1 MSIVK
6 NSSAPYIIHT
16 LNASD
21 PIVLDSANVIIRGNL
36 EIFGVGT
43 STTINT
49 VETLVYDQIFT
60 LNAGYNIEP
69 PASTLTSGIEAFRGN
84 NRPSMQLLW
93 FENASP
99 PGWRISTETATTF
112 GGNGVTVYGR
122 QFAHITSYSPATG
135 FNMTNLF
142 DDLTPSL
149 GGPLAVEDQGIFT
162 TNVGIG
168 TANVRID
175 SNLSL
180 RKYNPLVTSV
190 VNGYVTL
197 TAGNVR
203 TGGTGVYVTTDE
215 QNTRAQELITKK
227 RALAFSL
234 LFI

>member
-6 NSSAPYIIHT
+6 NTSAPYIIHT

-21 PIVLDSANVIIRGNL
+21 PIILDSANVIIRGNL
-36 EIFGVGT
+36 EILGTGT

-69 PASTLTSGIEAFRGN
+69 PASVLTSGIEVFRGE

-93 FENASP
+93 FEGASP
-99 PGWRISTETATTF
+99 PGWRISTETSTFWAGNSTTTYDRSF
-112 GGNGVTVYGR
+112 R
-122 QFAHITSYSPATG
+122 HISTYNPITGYNIQNVIDDPSPQ
-135 FNMTNLF
+135 
-142 DDLTPSL
+142 L
-149 GGPLAVEDQGIFT
+149 GGDLDTLDRVIFT
-162 TNVGIG
+162 SNTTG

-180 RKYNPLVTSV
+180 HKYSTISTTV
-190 VNGYVTL
+190 VPNYVTV

-203 TGGTGVYVTTDE
+203 TGGTGLYVTTDE
-215 QNTRAQELITKK
+215 SNVQGLELMSKK
-227 RALAFSL
+227 RSILYSL
-234 LFI
+234 IFI

>member
-1 MSIVK
+1 
-6 NSSAPYIIHT
+6 
-16 LNASD
+16 
-21 PIVLDSANVIIRGNL
+21 
-36 EIFGVGT
+36 
-43 STTINT
+43 
-49 VETLVYDQIFT
+49 
-60 LNAGYNIEP
+60 
-69 PASTLTSGIEAFRGN
+69 
-84 NRPSMQLLW
+84 
-93 FENASP
+93 
-99 PGWRISTETATTF
+99 
-112 GGNGVTVYGR
+112 
-122 QFAHITSYSPATG
+122 
-135 FNMTNLF
+135 MTNLF

-149 GGPLAVEDQGIFT
+149 GGPLDVEDKVIFT